1 MSNENQQTPPPA
13 KQLKLNELFKAL
25 LAVYEKEPLEES
37 KTPEHQ
43 ALKVSQTV
51 SFFAFWY
58 ERMRNSIE
66 YREDHLI
73 RRAAIERIFKRRILL
88 NPEGKRIAEPL
99 IRELLWAR
107 YLPNQTLSETKVP
120 IVQHAIDKYI
130 GLAKEMLSGRP
141 GKQQELIN
149 QFVMD
154 ILTCEIEEI
163 LAPNIR
169 REAFVNFV
177 YQSLLSQIDLL
188 DEKLNK
194 DKNILL
200 YAAVDFGFAKSDK
213 ALVRYHLTKI
223 LLPELTQKNTSYEK
237 ALPHFMQVMH
247 HIEATI
253 NNKAVDRLRLF
264 VKRNSASYL
273 ILRDLIEA
281 NPKNINRLFETFDT
295 LKVKVDQMCRK
306 RYKDTQTKL
315 TRAGIRSV
323 IYIFLTKM
331 IFVILL
337 EFPVDKFLKQD
348 IKVIPLSINITFP
361 PFLMFLAVAITGIPG
376 EDNTKRIFERINY
389 LIRSDISLEKT
400 VIKIKQVNRRPIL
413 TFGFSI
419 IYLFTFIISFGLI
432 SIVLTM
438 LHFNIISQLV
448 FIFFVSM
455 VLFFAYR
462 IRQTAK
468 EYLLVE
474 KEGVFSPVK
483 DFFILPILSLGKWLS
498 GEIARLNILIF
509 LFDFIVEAPF
519 KAIFEIGEEWINFVK
534 TKKDEFA

>member
-1 MSNENQQTPPPA
+1 MKIVSTQNQETPE
-13 KQLKLNELFKAL
+13 KQNALKLNELFKAL
-25 LAVYEKEPLEES
+25 LSVYQKEPLSES

-43 ALKVSQTV
+43 ALKVSRTV

-120 IVQHAIDKYI
+120 IVQHTIDKYVS
-130 GLAKEMLSGRP
+130 LAKEMMSGRP
-141 GKQQELIN
+141 SKQQELIN
-149 QFVMD
+149 QFIMD

-163 LAPNIR
+163 LAPDIR

-177 YQSLLSQIDLL
+177 YQSLLSQIELL

-223 LLPELTQKNTSYEK
+223 LLPELTQRSTSSEK

-247 HIEATI
+247 HIESTI
-253 NNKAVDRLRLF
+253 NNKAVDKLRLF
-264 VKRNSASYL
+264 VKRNSAPYL
-273 ILRDLIEA
+273 ILRDLIET
-281 NPKNINRLFETFDT
+281 NPGNTEKIFSTYEEM
-295 LKVKVDQMCRK
+295 KVKVDQMCRK
-306 RYKDTQTKL
+306 RYKDTRDKL

-331 IFVILL
+331 IFAFLL
-337 EFPVDKFLKQD
+337 EFPLDRFFRQE
-348 IKVIPLSINITFP
+348 IEIIPLSINITFP
-361 PFLMFLAVAITGIPG
+361 PFWFLQ
-376 EDNTKRIFERINY
+376 N
-389 LIRSDISLEKT
+389 
-400 VIKIKQVNRRPIL
+400 
-413 TFGFSI
+413 
-419 IYLFTFIISFGLI
+419 
-432 SIVLTM
+432 
-438 LHFNIISQLV
+438 
-448 FIFFVSM
+448 
-455 VLFFAYR
+455 
-462 IRQTAK
+462 
-468 EYLLVE
+468 
-474 KEGVFSPVK
+474 
-483 DFFILPILSLGKWLS
+483 
-498 GEIARLNILIF
+498 
-509 LFDFIVEAPF
+509 
-519 KAIFEIGEEWINFVK
+519 
-534 TKKDEFA
+534 

>member
-1 MSNENQQTPPPA
+1 MTT
-13 KQLKLNELFKAL
+13 LKLNQLFHAL
-25 LAVYEKEPLEES
+25 LEVYQKDSQEI

-43 ALKVSQTV
+43 ALKVSRTV

-88 NPEGKRIAEPL
+88 NPQGQRISEPL

-107 YLPNQTLSETKVP
+107 YLPNQEVSENKIPV
-120 IVQHAIDKYI
+120 VQQAIDKYI
-130 GLAKEMLSGRP
+130 TLAREMVGGRP
-141 GKQQELIN
+141 QKEQNTLN
-149 QFVMD
+149 QFIMD
-154 ILTCEIEEI
+154 VLTCEIEEI
-163 LAPNIR
+163 LAQDPR

-177 YQSLLSQIDLL
+177 YQSLLAQIELL
-188 DEKLNK
+188 DQKLNK
-194 DKNILL
+194 EKNILL
-200 YAAVDFGFAKSDK
+200 YAAVDFGFAKSDR
-213 ALVRYHLTKI
+213 ALLRYHLTKI
-223 LLPELTQKNTSYEK
+223 LLPELTDRNSAVDK
-237 ALPHFMQVMH
+237 ALPHFIAVVH
-247 HIEATI
+247 HIESTI
-253 NNKAVDRLRLF
+253 NSKAVDKLKLF
-264 VKRNSASYL
+264 VKRNSAPYL
-273 ILRDLIEA
+273 ILRDIIEA
-281 NPKNINRLFETFDT
+281 NPKNTKAIFATYDE

-315 TRAGIRSV
+315 TRAGVRSV

-331 IFVILL
+331 IFAFLL
-337 EFPVDKFLKQD
+337 EFPVDRFFRQD
-348 IKVIPLSINITFP
+348 IEYIPLTINIIFP
-361 PFLMFLAVAITGIPG
+361 PFLMFLVVAITGVPG
-376 EDNTKRIFERINY
+376 ADNTKRVFERINY
-389 LIRSDISLEKT
+389 LIRSGLSFEKT
-400 VIKIKQVNRRPIL
+400 VIKIKQVNRRPLL

-419 IYLFTFIISFGLI
+419 IYLLTFIISFGAI
-432 SIVLTM
+432 SIILTM
-438 LHFNIISQLV
+438 IHFNIVSQLI

-455 VLFFAYR
+455 VLFFASR
-462 IRQTAK
+462 IRQTSK

-474 KEGVFSPVK
+474 KEGIFSPVK
-483 DFFILPILSLGKWLS
+483 DFFTLPILSLGKWLS